1 MSRECLQTVEVA
13 YGTALTTAVD
23 ISVNSA
29 TENINI
35 CGTTDRCRL
44 TIAAAIG
51 IACYVATC
59 QDMDISVVSLFL
71 LIEVFRIACLNV
83 RSQFAEREMSCIMQ
97 VAVGVIST
105 NLNVQTFLIRICF
118 CISQTL
124 LLKN

>member
-1 MSRECLQTVEVA
+1 MSRECLQAVEVA

-44 TIAAAIG
+44 TIATAVG
-51 IACYVATC
+51 ITRHVTTR
-59 QDMDISVVSLFL
+59 QDVDVGVVLLFL
-71 LIEVFRIACLNV
+71 LVEIFRIACLNV
-83 RSQFAEREMSCIMQ
+83 RSQFAEWEMSCIMQ